1 MKYAGLRIA
10 QPGIFACGEGYS
22 IIVYTF
28 VFQFGGILANYLLI
42 ILKIY
47 VIMI

>member
-10 QPGIFACGEGYS
+10 QPGNFACGEGYS

-28 VFQFGGILANYLLI
+28 LLLLVNILAFFY
-42 ILKIY
+42 
-47 VIMI
+47 